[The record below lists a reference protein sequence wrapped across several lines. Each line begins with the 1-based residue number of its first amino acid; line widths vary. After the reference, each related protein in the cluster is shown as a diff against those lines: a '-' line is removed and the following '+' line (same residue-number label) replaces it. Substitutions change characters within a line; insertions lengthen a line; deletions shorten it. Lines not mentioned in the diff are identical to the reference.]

1 MRIAVTGASGNVGVR
16 LLERL
21 RAEAAVSEIVG
32 IARRPPTEPGERTT
46 WVALD
51 LGADSAETPLPAA
64 LAGVD
69 AVVHLAWLIQ
79 PSHAPRVMERVNVG
93 GTSRVLRAVATAGV
107 PALVHASSVGAYS
120 PAAKTPRHDESYP
133 TGGIPGSLYSAQ
145 KAAAER
151 LVDAFERDHP
161 GVRVARVRPAIV
173 LQRDA
178 GAEQSRYFLGRLVPA
193 SLLRRPLLPVA
204 PLPDRLV
211 TQVVHAA
218 DIADLFAR
226 AALSDD
232 ARGAYNGATEP
243 VLDPDAIAAVLSA
256 RRVRVPEALL
266 RAVVEVTWR
275 LRLQPTDGAGSN
287 WGCVPRSWTRPG
299 PERNSAGRPTPTPA
313 RHCSRLST
321 GSPPVP
327 AAGPPL
333 SDGGYDRLIGL
344 ARCYGGHYRLV
355 QNSPFG
361 RDAGGGEVRSVSSMG
376 TRIRVAAVPL
386 GAALAGLSLPAAPA
400 LAVTCDSTGVGTGS
414 GAGAVP
420 VGVLGT
426 SASRLPFTGTD
437 LILPLLLLAAVLVVI
452 GVALRTAGRRH
463 RGRSTAIAVLVATV
477 VAAGIGVTA
486 ARPAL
491 AGNSAPTV
499 SGPCLGNGGTTGTL
513 TGSPTGTSPG
523 SGTSTAP
530 GGSSGTGA
538 TSGTQPGSTSGS
550 GGSTGSGGSSGGGS
564 NGGGGS
570 SGGGSNGGG
579 GSAPG
584 QTVPEVPLA
593 AVLPL
598 AGLALLGGTLVARR
612 RGALR

>member
-275 LRLQPTDGAGSN
+275 LRLQPTDRGWVELGLRSPVMDTTRARTELGWAPNADAGLTLLEALD
-287 WGCVPRSWTRPG
+287 GF
-299 PERNSAGRPTPTPA
+299 
-313 RHCSRLST
+313 ST
-321 GSPPVP
+321 G
-327 AAGPPL
+327 
-333 SDGGYDRLIGL
+333 
-344 ARCYGGHYRLV
+344 
-355 QNSPFG
+355 
-361 RDAGGGEVRSVSSMG
+361 AGGG
-376 TRIRVAAVPL
+376 T
-386 GAALAGLSLPAAPA
+386 PA
-400 LAVTCDSTGVGTGS
+400 LRRGIRPLDRV
-414 GAGAVP
+414 GAV
-420 VGVLGT
+420 L
-426 SASRLPFTGTD
+426 
-437 LILPLLLLAAVLVVI
+437 
-452 GVALRTAGRRH
+452 
-463 RGRSTAIAVLVATV
+463 
-477 VAAGIGVTA
+477 
-486 ARPAL
+486 
-491 AGNSAPTV
+491 
-499 SGPCLGNGGTTGTL
+499 
-513 TGSPTGTSPG
+513 
-523 SGTSTAP
+523 
-530 GGSSGTGA
+530 
-538 TSGTQPGSTSGS
+538 
-550 GGSTGSGGSSGGGS
+550 
-564 NGGGGS
+564 
-570 SGGGSNGGG
+570 
-579 GSAPG
+579 
-584 QTVPEVPLA
+584 
-593 AVLPL
+593 
-598 AGLALLGGTLVARR
+598 
-612 RGALR
+612 RGALPASTK